1 MRDSSWGSCTYTNR
15 LSLTRSQAIQL
26 LFFRIYRFKFIIDVL
41 FRQEHNALKYRNEHT
56 AESRTVVKTQQNWGG
71 KLYFLLCIIKRKL
84 IVIRVNNFSWNK
96 KKYWK
101 CYIIVTYVTKCKKFP
116 NENGK
121 LKVLISMNL
130 ISALTNK
137 GAIPR

>member
-56 AESRTVVKTQQNWGG
+56 AESRTVVKTQQNLGG

-84 IVIRVNNFSWNK
+84 IVIGVNNFSMNK
-96 KKYWK
+96 KS
-101 CYIIVTYVTKCKKFP
+101 VGNV
-116 NENGK
+116 
-121 LKVLISMNL
+121 ISL
-130 ISALTNK
+130 
-137 GAIPR
+137 